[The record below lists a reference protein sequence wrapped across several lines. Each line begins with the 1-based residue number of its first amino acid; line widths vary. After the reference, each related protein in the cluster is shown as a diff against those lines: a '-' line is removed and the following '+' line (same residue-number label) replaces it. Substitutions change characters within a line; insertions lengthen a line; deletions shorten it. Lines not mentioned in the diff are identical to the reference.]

1 MLKYRVLW
9 LLFFLLLSRS
19 IEHPP
24 PKLLGLP
31 PDSPLNSNVKGTLT
45 RVPIKTSSY
54 DLVTVTHQSQKKK
67 KKIDYVIHSNNKQ
80 PPNLPG
86 PPTLL
91 LSSPSPHPWTEIYI
105 LLVNI
110 FFFVSLHRRR
120 GSKPIWCQSWRPL
133 KKNFFHQTTLP
144 RNASS
149 TIHW

>member
-1 MLKYRVLW
+1 MLKYRVFW
-9 LLFFLLLSRS
+9 LLLLFLLLPRS

-54 DLVTVTHQSQKKK
+54 DLVTVTHQKKK
-67 KKIDYVIHSNNKQ
+67 KNWLCHTQ
-80 PPNLPG
+80 QQQTATQFTRTTHPPPFFPQSASVNWNLHI
-86 PPTLL
+86 TCK
-91 LSSPSPHPWTEIYI
+91 Y
-105 LLVNI
+105 

-133 KKNFFHQTTLP
+133 KKKFFHQTTLP